1 MFSSAW
7 RYMYSLNV

>member
-7 RYMYSLNV
+7 SANSIA